1 MQQELDAENPELNI
15 KILGINEAGHESGN
29 PDIINGRDLP
39 WLQDIDDDGDGDSD
53 TWESWNV
60 TFRDVVI
67 TNAENEQVAV
77 YNLTTN
83 DLFNSDNFAALKS
96 LLLDAAT
103 SENEPSLDLATIA
116 DVTLLAGS
124 PLHIPLNGID
134 PQGQDLVFTVESD
147 NAVVSVEVLTG
158 NRSLRME
165 VDDFGAMTFE
175 LFEGR
180 ASRATQRMIE
190 LSDDGFYEDIIFHR
204 VIDGFVIQGGDPTGT
219 GSGGST
225 LGDFDDQFHVDLQ
238 HNRTGLLSTA
248 KTTDDTNDSQFF
260 ITEGPSR
267 HLDFNHTIF
276 GMLVEG
282 EDVRDQISN
291 VAVDSGNQP
300 VTPVVIHETDV
311 FVDHENG
318 VLVLSAAEGT
328 SGSANVTVTVTDEDG
343 NPAERTFVV
352 TVQSDSSDGTPFLDD
367 IAPVR
372 MEANS
377 VATLTLTAQDA
388 EGDAVEFL
396 GEDELIAINTAIA
409 AFNSTVPPHLQRT
422 PIPLPDVDDDLTY
435 TVDSTTGL
443 VTITATNGLTSG
455 HQIKVGVRTAG
466 SGTNNH
472 DPTIDSQLVSV
483 TIGVI
488 TVDAG
493 AEAGDS
499 TADTLKLIRNSNLT
513 SLDILVNDTVV
524 RSVDESLVHAVDLVG
539 SSDDDSFIID
549 YSNGNVESAGG
560 VVIRGGT
567 QQTTAGDSLTLQT
580 GIFFTVTHRFESASS
595 GSVQA
600 ESNAPIVY
608 SELEPISDSLLSGD
622 RVFVFG
628 DGDDEITI
636 SDDGDDTN
644 NTSRISSSNSSET
657 VDFRNPT
664 GNITIRAGEGN
675 DSVTA
680 TDIDPFASP
689 ALNIEGEEG
698 NDDLDAS
705 ALTSAVT
712 LVGGTGDDTLTGGT
726 ADDRLNGQA
735 GNDVVSGQTGNDSLL
750 GGAGRDRL
758 DGGDGNDR
766 LLAQGN
772 CDTLIG
778 SGGSDL
784 LSGGIGT
791 DRLSASGD
799 VDMTLTDGQ
808 LIIGGDTQTLLAV
821 NRASLAG
828 GPAANAL
835 DASGFTGPTT
845 LSGAAGNDT
854 LTGSTT
860 ADVITLL
867 KEVVDDDQTLT
878 DSSLTTGDGVTE
890 IDVLANIDR
899 ARLAG
904 GATGNRL
911 DASAFSG
918 PATLRGSGGDDTLI
932 GSEQADRILGGTGSD
947 QIEGRGGDDDV
958 RAGAG
963 NDTVDGG
970 LGDDSIRAAG
980 GDDVLDGN
988 AGNDTLNG
996 SFGRD
1001 TLTGGSGDD
1010 ALSGLAGADDL
1021 NGGSGT
1027 DTLIAGIG
1035 PDTLR
1040 GGGGDDILLGG
1051 NGDDLVDG
1059 QGGDDT
1065 VSGND
1070 GDDTVVE
1077 PDEVNDEFS
1086 FYEDWI
1092 DRV

>member
-29 PDIINGRDLP
+29 PDIIAGRDLP

-53 TWESWNV
+53 TWESWDV

-77 YNLTTN
+77 YNLTNN
-83 DLFNSDNFAALKS
+83 DLANSDNFAALKS

-103 SENEPSLDLATIA
+103 SENEPSLDLAAIA
-116 DVTLLAGS
+116 DVTVLAGS

-134 PQGQDLVFTVESD
+134 PQGQDLVFTAESD
-147 NAVVSVEVLTG
+147 NSLVSTEVLTG

-165 VDDFGAMTFE
+165 VDDFGVMTFE

-190 LSDDGFYEDIIFHR
+190 LSDAGFYDDIIFHR

-282 EDVRDQISN
+282 EDVREQISN
-291 VAVDSGNQP
+291 VAVDSGDRP
-300 VTPVVIHETDV
+300 LTPVVIHETDV

-372 MEANS
+372 MEANTVTS
-377 VATLTLTAQDA
+377 FALTAQDA

-396 GEDELIAINTAIA
+396 GEDELAAI
-409 AFNSTVPPHLQRT
+409 L
-422 PIPLPDVDDDLTY
+422 LPSQLPNLPTGLDY
-435 TVDSTTGL
+435 TVDSSTGQ
-443 VTITATNGLTSG
+443 VTITASANLVGE
-455 HQIKVGVRTAG
+455 HQVRVGVRKP
-466 SGTNNH
+466 GTTGLDN
-472 DPTIDSQLVSV
+472 TIDSQLVSV

-524 RSVDESLVHAVDLVG
+524 RNVNESLVHAVDLVG

-580 GIFFTVTHRFESASS
+580 GSFSTVTHRFESASS

-608 SELEPISDSLLSGD
+608 SELEPIFDSLLSGD
-622 RVFVFG
+622 RVFEFG
-628 DGDDEITI
+628 DGDDEITL
-636 SDDGDDTN
+636 SDDGDTAN
-644 NTSRISSSNSSET
+644 NTSRISSNGSSET
-657 VDFRNPT
+657 VDFRHPT
-664 GNITIRAGEGN
+664 GSITVRAGGGN

-680 TDIDPFASP
+680 SDLDPTTSP
-689 ALNIEGEEG
+689 ALKLEGGEG
-698 NDDLDAS
+698 ND
-705 ALTSAVT
+705 T
-712 LVGGTGDDTLTGGT
+712 LSGNSGDEL
-726 ADDRLNGQA
+726 LNGQA
-735 GNDVVSGQTGNDSLL
+735 GNDVLSGNAGDDSLL
-750 GGAGRDRL
+750 GGAGRDTL

-766 LLAQGN
+766 LRTQGSN
-772 CDTLIG
+772 DILLGSSGSDTLD
-778 SGGSDL
+778 GGP
-784 LSGGIGT
+784 GT
-791 DRLSASGD
+791 DRLLVNDDAN
-799 VDMTLTDGQ
+799 MTLTDSQ
-808 LIIGGDTQTLLAV
+808 LMIDSETQTLDRV
-821 NRASLAG
+821 NQASLSG
-828 GPAANAL
+828 GPGANAL
-835 DASGFTGPTT
+835 DVAGFTGPTT
-845 LSGAAGNDT
+845 LSGAAGADT
-854 LTGSTT
+854 LTGST
-860 ADVITLL
+860 APGVITLL
-867 KEVVDDDQTLT
+867 QEVVDDDQTLT
-878 DSSLTTGDGVTE
+878 DSTLTTGGGDT
-890 IDVLANIDR
+890 DTLTNIDR
-899 ARLAG
+899 ARLVG
-904 GATGNRL
+904 GAGNNTL
-911 DASAFSG
+911 NVSAFSG
-918 PATLRGSGGDDTLI
+918 PTTLRGAAGNDTLT
-932 GSEQADRILGGTGSD
+932 GSEQTDLILGGTGGD

-963 NDTVDGG
+963 DDTVDGG
-970 LGDDSIRAAG
+970 QGNDSIRAAG
-980 GDDVLDGN
+980 GNDSLIGNDGD
-988 AGNDTLNG
+988 DTLNG
-996 SFGRD
+996 ASGRD
-1001 TLTGGSGDD
+1001 TLQGGNGND
-1010 ALSGLAGADDL
+1010 ALSGLVGDDVL
-1021 NGGSGT
+1021 NGNSGT
-1027 DTLIAGIG
+1027 DTLIAGPG
-1035 PDTLR
+1035 QDKLF
-1040 GGGGDDILLGG
+1040 GGSGEDILLGG
-1051 NGDDLVDG
+1051 DGRDTLNGQLG
-1059 QGGDDT
+1059 TDT
-1065 VSGND
+1065 VSGNA
-1070 GDDTVVE
+1070 GADDLE
-1077 PDEVNDEFS
+1077 GNDDPLEVNDQFS
-1086 FYEDWI
+1086 FYADWI

>member
-29 PDIINGRDLP
+29 PDIIAGRDLP

-53 TWESWNV
+53 TWESWDV

-77 YNLTTN
+77 YNLTNN
-83 DLFNSDNFAALKS
+83 DLANSDNFAALKS

-103 SENEPSLDLATIA
+103 SENEPSLDLAAIA
-116 DVTLLAGS
+116 DVTVLAGS

-134 PQGQDLVFTVESD
+134 PQGQDLVFTAESD
-147 NAVVSVEVLTG
+147 NSLVSTEVLTG

-165 VDDFGAMTFE
+165 VDDFGVMTFE

-190 LSDDGFYEDIIFHR
+190 LSDAGFYDDIIFHR

-282 EDVRDQISN
+282 EDVREQISN
-291 VAVDSGNQP
+291 VAVDSGDRP
-300 VTPVVIHETDV
+300 LTPVVIHETDV

-372 MEANS
+372 MEANTVTS
-377 VATLTLTAQDA
+377 FALTAQDA

-396 GEDELIAINTAIA
+396 GEDELAAI
-409 AFNSTVPPHLQRT
+409 L
-422 PIPLPDVDDDLTY
+422 LPSQLPNLPTGLDY
-435 TVDSTTGL
+435 TVDSSTGQ
-443 VTITATNGLTSG
+443 VTITASANLVGE
-455 HQIKVGVRTAG
+455 HQVRVGVRKP
-466 SGTNNH
+466 GTTGLDN
-472 DPTIDSQLVSV
+472 TIDSQLVSV

-524 RSVDESLVHAVDLVG
+524 RNVNESLVHAVDLVG

-580 GIFFTVTHRFESASS
+580 GSFLTVTHRFESASS

-608 SELEPISDSLLSGD
+608 SELEPIFDSLLSGD
-622 RVFVFG
+622 RVFEFG
-628 DGDDEITI
+628 DGDDEITL
-636 SDDGDDTN
+636 SDDGDTAN
-644 NTSRISSSNSSET
+644 NTSRISSNGSSET
-657 VDFRNPT
+657 VDFRHPT
-664 GNITIRAGEGN
+664 GSITVRAGGGN

-680 TDIDPFASP
+680 SDLDPTTSP
-689 ALNIEGEEG
+689 ALKLEGGEG
-698 NDDLDAS
+698 ND
-705 ALTSAVT
+705 T
-712 LVGGTGDDTLTGGT
+712 LSGNSGDEL
-726 ADDRLNGQA
+726 LNGQA
-735 GNDVVSGQTGNDSLL
+735 GNDVLSGNAGDDSLL
-750 GGAGRDRL
+750 GGAGRDTL

-766 LLAQGN
+766 LRTQGSN
-772 CDTLIG
+772 DILLGSSGSDTLD
-778 SGGSDL
+778 GGP
-784 LSGGIGT
+784 GT
-791 DRLSASGD
+791 DRLLVNDDAN
-799 VDMTLTDGQ
+799 MTLTDSQ
-808 LIIGGDTQTLLAV
+808 LMIDSETQTLDRV
-821 NRASLAG
+821 NQASLSG
-828 GPAANAL
+828 GPGANAL
-835 DASGFTGPTT
+835 DVAGFTGPTT
-845 LSGAAGNDT
+845 LSGAAGADT
-854 LTGSTT
+854 LTGST
-860 ADVITLL
+860 APGVITLL
-867 KEVVDDDQTLT
+867 QEVVDDDQTLT
-878 DSSLTTGDGVTE
+878 DSTLTTGGGDT
-890 IDVLANIDR
+890 DTLTNIDR
-899 ARLAG
+899 ARLVG
-904 GATGNRL
+904 GAGNNTL
-911 DASAFSG
+911 NVSAFSG
-918 PATLRGSGGDDTLI
+918 PTTLRGAAGNDTLT
-932 GSEQADRILGGTGSD
+932 GSEQTDLILGGTGGD

-963 NDTVDGG
+963 DDTVDGG
-970 LGDDSIRAAG
+970 QGNDSIRAAG
-980 GDDVLDGN
+980 GNDSLIGNDGD
-988 AGNDTLNG
+988 DTLNG
-996 SFGRD
+996 ASGRD
-1001 TLTGGSGDD
+1001 TLQGGNGND
-1010 ALSGLAGADDL
+1010 ALSGLVGDDVL
-1021 NGGSGT
+1021 NGNSGT
-1027 DTLIAGIG
+1027 DTLIAGPG
-1035 PDTLR
+1035 QDKLF
-1040 GGGGDDILLGG
+1040 GGSGEDILLGG
-1051 NGDDLVDG
+1051 DGRDTLNGQLG
-1059 QGGDDT
+1059 TDT
-1065 VSGND
+1065 VSGNA
-1070 GDDTVVE
+1070 GADDLE
-1077 PDEVNDEFS
+1077 GNDDPLEVNDQFS
-1086 FYEDWI
+1086 FYADWI